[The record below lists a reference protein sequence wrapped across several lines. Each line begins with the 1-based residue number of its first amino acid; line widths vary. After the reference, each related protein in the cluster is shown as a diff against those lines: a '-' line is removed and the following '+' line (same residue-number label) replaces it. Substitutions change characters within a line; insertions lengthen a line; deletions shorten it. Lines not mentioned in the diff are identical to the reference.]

1 MELKKAEKSHL
12 AQLEALE
19 ERCVSCPWTAAQLQN
34 MMEDPRAAFFVL
46 DDGGTDA
53 GYTAFYTV
61 LDAGYIAN
69 VAVAPDYR
77 RRGLGDALVTAKTE
91 EARRRRLTCLTLEV
105 RESNA
110 PARALY
116 EKHGYK
122 AVGIRK
128 NYYEKPTESAILM
141 TLWLTEPD
149 KR

>member
-1 MELKKAEKSHL
+1 MELKKAELSHL
-12 AQLEALE
+12 AQIEALEAL
-19 ERCVSCPWTAAQLQN
+19 CFSCPWTAAQLQN

-46 DDGGTDA
+46 VDGGTVA
-53 GYTAFYTV
+53 GYTAFSTV
-61 LDAGYIAN
+61 LDEGYIAN
-69 VAVAPDYR
+69 VAVSPDYR
-77 RRGLGDALVTAKTE
+77 RRGLGDALVSAMTE
-91 EARRRRLTCLTLEV
+91 EARRRELSFLTLEV

-116 EKHGYK
+116 EKHGYGI
-122 AVGIRK
+122 VGIRK

>member
-1 MELKKAEKSHL
+1 MELKKAELSHL
-12 AQLEALE
+12 AQIEALE
-19 ERCVSCPWTAAQLQN
+19 EVCFSCPWTAAQLQN
-34 MMEDPRAAFFVL
+34 MMEDEKAVFLVL
-46 DDGGTDA
+46 VDGDTVA
-53 GYTAFYTV
+53 GYTAFSTV
-61 LDAGYIAN
+61 LDEGYIAN
-69 VAVAPDYR
+69 VAVAPEYR
-77 RRGLGDALVTAKTE
+77 RRGLGDALVTAMAE
-91 EARRRRLTCLTLEV
+91 EARRRRLSFLTLEV

-122 AVGIRK
+122 AVGLRK